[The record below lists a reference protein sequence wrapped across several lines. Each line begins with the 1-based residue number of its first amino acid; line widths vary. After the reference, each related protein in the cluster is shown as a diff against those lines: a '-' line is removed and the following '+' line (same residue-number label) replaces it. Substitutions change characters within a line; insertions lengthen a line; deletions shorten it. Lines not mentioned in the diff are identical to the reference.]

1 MRVSRV
7 FILGFLASLAATVA
21 GAFAAM
27 MVGPALPIVGDYW
40 ALGFVAAGA
49 FLVAAGAAKVH
60 ERGRWRIAMF
70 CSIVFSFL
78 TAAGWCIVVTG
89 VLGWDDASLLFSA
102 AISVPGIASVGA
114 MLSGLMALPVFR
126 SAAPRAI
133 RALSI
138 GAMLAA
144 TAGAEAW
151 MLAAVWAELA
161 HSYTLYDQYYR
172 AWAVVE
178 VLGRVF
184 AVLVILAA
192 GGLVATFVL
201 SSVRQLTGEEI
212 PESDR
217 RRFTIECP
225 RCGSSQSLRTGGDA
239 CGRCDLRISVTPQ

>member
-1 MRVSRV
+1 VRISRV

-21 GAFAAM
+21 GAFAALM
-27 MVGPALPIVGDYW
+27 LGPALPMVGDYW
-40 ALGFVAAGA
+40 ALGFVAAGV
-49 FLVAAGAAKVH
+49 FLVAAGAAKVY

-78 TAAGWCIVVTG
+78 AAGGWCIVATG
-89 VLGWDDASLLFSA
+89 VLGWDETSQVFSA

-114 MLSGLMALPVFR
+114 MFSGLMALPVFR
-126 SAAPRAI
+126 TAAPRTI

-138 GAMLAA
+138 AAMFAA

-151 MLAAVWAELA
+151 MLAAVWAELTR
-161 HSYTLYDQYYR
+161 SYTSYDQYYH

-178 VLGRVF
+178 GFGRLF

-225 RCGSSQSLRTGGDA
+225 RCGSSQSLRTSGDA
-239 CGRCDLRISVTPQ
+239 CSRCDLRISVTPQ